1 MLGASGSN
9 LAIGISLVLRDQLS
23 GGLAS
28 AGNSL
33 NNFQNRAQRAQTE
46 ALRNYNAIGAASGV
60 AAMAGMREWVKVG
73 AEFDKQI
80 TYMYSISEKK
90 QGYSMDMMKKR
101 AMEVGAET
109 MFSSTQV
116 AEAMVTM
123 AQAGQNVEQVYKN
136 INSVAVLAAATM
148 SDINSSASAMN
159 DIMIGFNIEA
169 TEQNSMRVAD
179 IITKSINDSNIK
191 LSDFQESMKYII
203 PTATSLG
210 ISLEEV
216 AAVISTIGNAGIK
229 GSMAGTNTENMFRYI
244 ARATGAEGGQKQ
256 HEALAMLGLQPSDL
270 MNANGQLKSMAEI
283 IPLLGSRLKD
293 MSKNNVQGFNAM
305 MDLLGVRG
313 GRAGNLLAQSMDEYA
328 NMLEN
333 INNSQGTA
341 MKTSKDVMGSLWGV
355 DERLQSTWETLKITF
370 TDAIEPV
377 LVPLLTMI
385 TKFIELLKGMMST
398 PIGKF
403 LTILGAGFILVRT
416 AIMGYRAVLLSVRLL
431 HSGLGPGFM
440 SSANTVT
447 AGYNQMTAAAQ
458 RYNAASMMGGMGGAS
473 AMAGKKA
480 FGFFGPTY
488 NSAGRLP
495 GQTFQNARGQW
506 MQVTATGATTFLGKN
521 SMAANMGRFGNFMG
535 KASPYAALGGMAL
548 QMGASV
554 VGEETGAGRTM
565 NVAGSALGWA
575 GTGAM
580 LGSVVPGIG
589 TATGAIIG
597 GVGGLLWGLYDD
609 LSREKQKVDSLN
621 PEGEGALPKK
631 SRFNSEEWRLNAQQY
646 LSMPMGSEQWYRG
659 AGGLMNRTDKAG
671 ANSWLG
677 NGGMY
682 SDGKKATQITI
693 NIDGKKAMDKKVE
706 DSKYESF
713 INLIGM

>member
-1 MLGASGSN
+1 MIGASGSN
-9 LAIGISLVLRDQLS
+9 LAIGISLILRDQLS

-33 NNFQNRAQRAQTE
+33 NQFQNRAQRAQTE

-90 QGYSMDMMKKR
+90 QGYSMEMMKKR

-123 AQAGQNVEQVYKN
+123 AQAGQDVEQVYKN
-136 INSVAVLAAATM
+136 INSVAILAAATM

-159 DIMIGFNIEA
+159 DIMIGFNIPA
-169 TEQNSMRVAD
+169 SEQNSLRVAD

-191 LSDFQESMKYII
+191 LADFQESMKYII

-216 AAVISTIGNAGIK
+216 AAIISTIGNAGIK
-229 GSMAGTNTENMFRYI
+229 GSMAGTNTENMLRYL

-256 HEALAMLGLQPSDL
+256 FEALAMLGLQPSDL

-283 IPLLGSRLKD
+283 IPLLGGRLKE

-305 MDLLGVRG
+305 MNLLGVRG
-313 GRAGNLLAQSMDEYA
+313 GRTGNLLAQSMDDYA
-328 NMLEN
+328 QFLEN
-333 INNSQGTA
+333 VNNSQGTA
-341 MKTSKDVMGSLWGV
+341 MKTSADVMGSLWGV

-370 TDAIEPV
+370 TEAIEPV
-377 LVPLLTMI
+377 LVPLLTMV
-385 TKFIELLKGMMST
+385 TKFIELIKNMINT

-403 LTILGAGFILVRT
+403 LTILGSGFILVRT

-431 HSGLGPGFM
+431 HGNLAGGFT
-440 SSANTVT
+440 SSAASIVG
-447 AGYNQMTAAAQ
+447 GYNQMTAAAQ
-458 RYNAASMMGGMGGAS
+458 RYNAAAIGGMAGGAS
-473 AMAGKKA
+473 RGRA
-480 FGFFGPTY
+480 FGIFGAPL
-488 NSAGRLP
+488 NSAGRAP
-495 GQTFQNARGQW
+495 GQVFQNARGQW
-506 MQVTATGATTFLGKN
+506 MQVTSTGATTFLAKN
-521 SMAANMGRFGNFMG
+521 SMAATMGRFGNFMG
-535 KASPYAALGGMAL
+535 KASPYAVLGGIGL
-548 QMGASV
+548 QMGASA
-554 VGEETGAGRTM
+554 VGEDTTAGRAM
-565 NVAGSALGWA
+565 NVAGGALGWA

-609 LSREKQKVDSLN
+609 LNKEKQKIDELSQMDVENS
-621 PEGEGALPKK
+621 PAKK
-631 SRFNSEEWRLNAQQY
+631 SRFNSEEWRINAQQY
-646 LSMPMGSEQWYRG
+646 LGMASGSEYWLKG
-659 AGGLMNRTDKAG
+659 VGTMMDATDKAG

-682 SDGKKATQITI
+682 SDSKKPTQII
-693 NIDGKKAMDKKVE
+693 VNIDGKKAMDKKVE
-706 DSKYESF
+706 DSKYETF